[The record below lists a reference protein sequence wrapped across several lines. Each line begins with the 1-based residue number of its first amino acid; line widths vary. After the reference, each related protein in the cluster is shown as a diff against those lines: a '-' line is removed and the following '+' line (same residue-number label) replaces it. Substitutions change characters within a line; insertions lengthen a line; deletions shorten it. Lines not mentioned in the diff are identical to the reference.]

1 MPENLS
7 KLQAEI
13 RRADEK
19 QAELTR
25 NIVIM
30 KRGKEQ
36 DEKRI
41 QATKSDIE
49 RAEETLRKQQKDL
62 ERDMREQKE
71 NLEKM
76 ESAVSLAKEYERN
89 QIDLKRKLDQLTR
102 EMAAVNKS
110 SASQGQKRASGF
122 FGR

>member
-41 QATKSDIE
+41 QAAKNDIE

-62 ERDMREQKE
+62 ERVMREQKE

-110 SASQGQKRASGF
+110 GASQGQKRSSGF